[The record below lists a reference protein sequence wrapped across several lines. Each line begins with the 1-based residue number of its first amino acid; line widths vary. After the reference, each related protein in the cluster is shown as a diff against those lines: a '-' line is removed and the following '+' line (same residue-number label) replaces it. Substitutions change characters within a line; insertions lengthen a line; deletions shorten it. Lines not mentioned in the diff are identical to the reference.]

1 MIVITKQFP
10 LYEEYGISFQCT
22 AAGDYDQINDVVK
35 FHELLILDAT
45 YQARTGKAIPIVIDA
60 ESKNEVAE
68 RLVVSHRHRIMDQ
81 IRAAVNAEQPLNRMR
96 MMADDP
102 RWSDQVNRD
111 VHRQYQSARD
121 ARVMQKHG
129 GEP

>member
-22 AAGDYDQINDVVK
+22 AAGDYDQLSDVVK

-45 YQARTGKAIPIVIDA
+45 YQARTGKAIPIVLDA
-60 ESKNEVAE
+60 DSKMDVAE

-81 IRAAVNAEQPLNRMR
+81 IRAAVDLEHPLNHMGWG
-96 MMADDP
+96 DDP
-102 RWSDQVNRD
+102 RWSEESNRMAE
-111 VHRQYQSARD
+111 RRRRCRRD
-121 ARVMQKHG
+121 ALLEHG